1 MKKILVTGS
10 NGYIAK
16 HIILELYKR
25 NYSVRGTV
33 RDLKYSKIIQNDI
46 EKQLEKKIDIE
57 FVETSLDS
65 DYGWED
71 AVKNCDIFY
80 IQQVLFLK
88 ENLRMSMT

>member
-33 RDLKYSKIIQNDI
+33 RDLKYSKIVQNDI
-46 EKQLEKKIDIE
+46 EKKLEKKLI
-57 FVETSLDS
+57 LNLL
-65 DYGWED
+65 
-71 AVKNCDIFY
+71 K
-80 IQQVLFLK
+80 QV
-88 ENLRMSMT
+88 